1 MQDKLEEVLDRL
13 DQSDVERLL
22 LSLAKKYNVQLPGG
36 GGGGMQGLGVDDYGE
51 RIQAGDD
58 ILEGVSCFGTPVR
71 VNMDGVARR
80 TRGLRDD

>member
-1 MQDKLEEVLDRL
+1 
-13 DQSDVERLL
+13 
-22 LSLAKKYNVQLPGG
+22 
-36 GGGGMQGLGVDDYGE
+36 MQGLGVDDYGE